1 MNDQLTNERLEALL
15 REFLAT
21 DAASSEPSAELRR
34 RVIDARENAAT
45 VPARRRPFTL
55 AWRPPRALAAAGV
68 AVAVVA
74 VGVLSAT
81 LSGLLPLG
89 RPDCSGVTIESVRE
103 AVVAVPGYTWR
114 MTGTELI
121 HRLIPGG
128 DRTFD
133 VAYATVPLEFTGAY
147 DAPDAWRIDIL
158 QGYDPNSD
166 FPLPPSTGGLVRSD
180 VDGYLVVGGQPWV
193 RGRGDTHYQPTDRE
207 DNVQIARVANEL
219 LEMVERGEPFGIA
232 YESKPT
238 GLDPSMRWTV
248 DSTNQGCTMTGSS
261 SLRDAH
267 PELTYRVEL
276 VVNPDTLLPQTALYV
291 FSSTPSGDEPL
302 PTGTIITNEDMHLDF
317 TYDYDASFTI
327 DSPLPA
333 GFESVT
339 EAQARA
345 DATAAGLSSPFTSA
359 TFQLAEAQVYAIH
372 TPSGTAVL
380 LYQNGTLAS
389 SDVVPTNVD
398 VYVDLVLTDDG
409 DPKTFLVA
417 VVNDPRVV
425 SVEATF
431 GNGETRQLGGYS
443 VRPSVSSGENL
454 GDIVT
459 WVPLDDE
466 GNEVEVD
473 PPRP

>member
-1 MNDQLTNERLEALL
+1 MNDKLTDDRLEALL

-21 DAASSEPSAELRR
+21 DAATSESSPALRR
-34 RVIDARENAAT
+34 RVMHARESAAAA
-45 VPARRRPFTL
+45 PARRRPFVL

-158 QGYDPNSD
+158 QGYDPNSE
-166 FPLPPSTGGLVRSD
+166 FPLPPSTGGLVRND
-180 VDGYLVVGGQPWV
+180 VDGYLVVDGQPWV
-193 RGRGDTHYQPTDRE
+193 RGRGDTHYQPTDPE
-207 DNVQIARVANEL
+207 DNVQIARQANQVL
-219 LEMVERGEPFGIA
+219 GLMTRMEPFGW
-232 YESKPT
+232 S
-238 GLDPSMRWTV
+238 LDPAPTNNPMGISWIV
-248 DSTNQGCTMTGSS
+248 DSTRDGCLLTAHS
-261 SLRDAH
+261 SLYDEN
-267 PELTYRVEL
+267 PEVAFRVEL
-276 VVNPDTLLPQTALYV
+276 LLNADTLLPKTALYAYARTN
-291 FSSTPSGDEPL
+291 SDEPQPSGA
-302 PTGTIITNEDMHLDF
+302 IVTNQDKQLAF
-317 TYDYDASFTI
+317 TYDYGAPFAI
-327 DSPLPA
+327 DSPVPA

-398 VYVDLVLTDDG
+398 VYIDLVQTDGG

-425 SVEATF
+425 TVETTF
-431 GNGETRQLGGYS
+431 GNDETRPLGGYS

-454 GDIVT
+454 GEIAT